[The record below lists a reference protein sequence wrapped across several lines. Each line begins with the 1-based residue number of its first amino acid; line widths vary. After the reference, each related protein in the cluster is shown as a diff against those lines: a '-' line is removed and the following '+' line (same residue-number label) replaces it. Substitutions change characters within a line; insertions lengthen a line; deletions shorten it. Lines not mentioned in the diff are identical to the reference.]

1 MKKRI
6 LVDMDDVLA
15 DASERILEI
24 LNQKNNLSLSKDFF
38 DDKDF
43 YDYVKS
49 NNLKSYRD
57 ELNAPGFFGNLNVIP
72 DSQEVLAE
80 LSEKHEVFIVSA
92 AMEFP
97 NSLKEKYDWMQT
109 HFPFISWKNIM
120 LCGDKSI
127 VKGDILIDDHEKN
140 LIHFDGETILFDAIH
155 NKKINN
161 YNRISNWLDI
171 KKHIL
176 G

>member
-38 DDKDF
+38 EEKDF

-57 ELNAPGFFGNLNVIP
+57 ELNAPGFFENLNVIP

-97 NSLKEKYDWMQT
+97 NSLKEKYDWMQI

-140 LIHFDGETILFDAIH
+140 LVHFDGETILFDAIH

-161 YNRISNWLDI
+161 YKRISNWLDI